1 MSYSFNWD
9 CTLPISNIKD
19 IVSINIVPQT
29 KAYDE
34 GDYLSL
40 RGQVSIDGEY
50 VTDQGNQDNFTE
62 YIPIDITLPNN
73 GRCSDVKTDIT
84 NFDYDVKDGNN
95 LFLTLN
101 LTLDGYDWDSPITL
115 IEEDNEVEVKTQAP
129 VLFTKEAAITPAKS
143 EEEEIPSVRPE
154 EAAITPAK
162 SEEEAIPSVRPEEVA
177 ITLAKSEEVESIVIP
192 EQKVASVEEKV
203 QEVPSIIANK
213 KEEECELEEVED
225 EGEDLDYIDF
235 DEVVLDHKEEAIDPS
250 LAEDRK
256 ESLTEKIKQYIKKEP
271 VAVTEPI
278 VEENVQET
286 VSTPVVEETVAKE
299 VTKETK
305 KSEPFLETIIEK
317 AKEIV
322 PEAVVEKVVEEV
334 KPAKVIEEVAPI
346 AEVVIEK
353 AAPVVEEVVEKV
365 AEKVKSKPVSP
376 IPMVT
381 KSETVEEQ
389 PAVVEEAVL
398 PFPLKTQEIVEEV
411 PAQTKKSDIFD
422 MLYSLDEP
430 AAVVEEEVTPTP
442 VVESVQ
448 PQAPIVEQVQ
458 PQAPIV
464 DEIVTTQ
471 PVQMLEEEVVEEEPT
486 VSTPIS
492 TYPSEDSI
500 ANQFLDGE
508 SILKIIFVQ
517 EEETTIS
524 NICTKYNVPEK
535 AICNLEQLN
544 SPIRCG
550 DRVMINY
557 GKLR

>member
-50 VTDQGNQDNFTE
+50 VTDQGKQDNFTE

-84 NFDYDVKDGNN
+84 NFDYDVKDGSN

-101 LTLDGYDWDSPITL
+101 LSLDGYDWDSPITL
-115 IEEDNEVEVKTQAP
+115 VEEDNEVEVKTQAP
-129 VLFTKEAAITPAKS
+129 VLFTKEAAI
-143 EEEEIPSVRPE
+143 IQ
-154 EAAITPAK
+154 AK
-162 SEEEAIPSVRPEEVA
+162 SEEEAIPSVRPEEAA
-177 ITLAKSEEVESIVIP
+177 ITPTKSEEVESLVIT
-192 EQKVASVEEKV
+192 EQKVAPVEGQIK
-203 QEVPSIIANK
+203 EVTSTVVNK
-213 KEEECELEEVED
+213 KEEECELEEVEEIEEVEDD
-225 EGEDLDYIDF
+225 EEDLDYIDF

-271 VAVTEPI
+271 VVVTEPI

-286 VSTPVVEETVAKE
+286 VSTSVAQEVV
-299 VTKETK
+299 KETK
-305 KSEPFLETIIEK
+305 KSEPFFEKVIEK

-322 PEAVVEKVVEEV
+322 PEVSVEKVAKEV
-334 KPAKVIEEVAPI
+334 KPVEVIEEVAPI

-365 AEKVKSKPVSP
+365 VEKVKSKPVSP

-381 KSETVEEQ
+381 KVETVEEQ
-389 PAVVEEAVL
+389 PTVVEEEEIL
-398 PFPLKTQEIVEEV
+398 PFPLKTQDVVEEV
-411 PAQTKKSDIFD
+411 PVQTKKSDIFN

-430 AAVVEEEVTPTP
+430 ETVIEEEGTPTS

-448 PQAPIVEQVQ
+448 PQAAAVEQVQ
-458 PQAPIV
+458 TQVPIV

-471 PVQMLEEEVVEEEPT
+471 PVQMLEEEVVEEEAT

-492 TYPSEDSI
+492 TYSGEDSI
-500 ANQFLDGE
+500 ANQFPDGE

-535 AICNLEQLN
+535 SICNVEQLN